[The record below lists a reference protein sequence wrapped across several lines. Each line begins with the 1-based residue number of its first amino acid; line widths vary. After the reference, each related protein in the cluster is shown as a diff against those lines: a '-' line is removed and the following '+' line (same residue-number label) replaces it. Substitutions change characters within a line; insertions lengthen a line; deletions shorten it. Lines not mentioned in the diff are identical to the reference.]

1 MLKLLSGARLYDLV
15 LISSHFTN
23 DHQFKLFLLLP
34 LQTVYAYCFK
44 TKYYKITPVML
55 YYIPSDV
62 FSNYHL
68 QNLVGVKNES
78 GL

>member
-1 MLKLLSGARLYDLV
+1 
-15 LISSHFTN
+15 
-23 DHQFKLFLLLP
+23 
-34 LQTVYAYCFK
+34 
-44 TKYYKITPVML
+44 ML

-78 GL
+78 GLWTILDPIFTGACTASDNAL